1 MKSISKKLLE
11 MFQLLGGLDHTE
23 PKGREAPLDA
33 EGLRLLGL
41 VQVFFSGE
49 VITSLHMAGNGWVNG

>member
-33 EGLRLLGL
+33 EGLRL
-41 VQVFFSGE
+41 
-49 VITSLHMAGNGWVNG
+49 